1 MPQTTVSIRTVHGSS
16 LAVGWAG
23 GRTLTI
29 DRAKEAGGMGLG
41 YSGGEL
47 LLLAVGACFTNDLHR
62 EAARRNLKVRSVQ
75 VEVQADWGGEPV
87 RAQNVSF
94 SASVEAEA
102 TEQEI
107 LELVQHTDR
116 VAEIHNSLRFGT
128 PIRLAGAKAIPAR
141 S

>member
-23 GRTLTI
+23 SRTLTI
-29 DRAKEAGGMGLG
+29 DRAKEAGGRRLG

-62 EAARRNLKVRSVQ
+62 EAAKRNLKVRSVQ

-116 VAEIHNSLRFGT
+116 VAEVHNSLRFGT
-128 PIRLAGAKAIPAR
+128 PIRLAVANAIPAR